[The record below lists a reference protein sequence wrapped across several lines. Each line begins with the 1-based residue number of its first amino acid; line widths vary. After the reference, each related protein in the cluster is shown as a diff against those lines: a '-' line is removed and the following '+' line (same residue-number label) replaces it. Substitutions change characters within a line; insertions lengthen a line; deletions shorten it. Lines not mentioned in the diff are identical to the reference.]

1 MSNIANQLV
10 AVVAT
15 LLGFVTH
22 DLLTERQATPPVTSI
37 AADIALD
44 PVVTRSID
52 LDGLP
57 LSWTVESLRAERVA
71 QESPVQHVSASTSA
85 TGSDLRH
92 VTPAFADSHLNHA
105 RIAAP
110 EGRADRFLR

>member
-22 DLLTERQATPPVTSI
+22 DLLTERQATSI

-52 LDGLP
+52 LDGLS
-57 LSWTVESLRAERVA
+57 LSWTMESLRAERVA